1 MRPELKS
8 ILADVLAGERLARND
23 AVALLPLFAT
33 DLLDLMAIARI
44 AASTAG
50 LEPIVCSVVN
60 ARSGSC
66 SEDCAF
72 CAQSRRGNQET
83 PPTPLL
89 DVDEMVAGA
98 LRSADR
104 GVTHIGFVTAGA
116 RPGELVI
123 DRLCSAAAE
132 IRDRVEGVTL
142 CASLGALSAE
152 NAGRL
157 AEAGFGRYHHN
168 LETSRAYFSS
178 VCTSH
183 SYDDRL
189 ATIANA
195 KAAGLKVCSGGVFGI
210 GEGWAD
216 RLDFFEDL
224 DLAGVESVPVNFL
237 IPIPGTPCGDLP
249 PLSPRD
255 GLAIIVMMRLL
266 LPGRNIIVGAGR
278 VECLQEFR
286 NWVLSAGAN
295 GMMVGDFLTQ
305 ENAELD
311 EDRRLLEL
319 AGWVEGE

>member
-8 ILADVLAGERLARND
+8 ILANVLAGERLARND

-33 DLLDLMAIARI
+33 DLPDLMAVARI
-44 AASTAG
+44 AASTAD
-50 LEPIVCSVVN
+50 LRPIVCSVVN

-66 SEDCAF
+66 TEDCAF
-72 CAQSRRGNQET
+72 CAQSRRGTQET

-98 LRSADR
+98 RSAVER
-104 GVTHIGFVTAGA
+104 GVTHVGFVTAGL
-116 RPGELVI
+116 RPSDLVI
-123 DRLCSAAAE
+123 DRLCAAA
-132 IRDRVEGVTL
+132 VELRAEFDGVTF
-142 CASLGALSAE
+142 CASLGSLSAE
-152 NAGRL
+152 HAARL

-255 GLAIIVMMRLL
+255 GLAILVMMRLL
-266 LPGRNIIVGAGR
+266 LPGRNIIMGAGR

-286 NWVLSAGAN
+286 NWVIAAGAN

-305 ENAELD
+305 SNARLD

-319 AGWVEGE
+319 AGWLPGE